1 MLLKKRL
8 AIGTA
13 ILAVFLPAP
22 AIKGQTK
29 LAYLFDLECR
39 SATPGVEQPLKHLER
54 SQSITV
60 GKNSGSEIAYL
71 YNMYVP
77 EESGDILD
85 NSEVPAEVVCI
96 LPSGFSQLNLG
107 FGLDRRSK
115 VADKEDIVLLEVYAD
130 EKLVGEKYVTQQEN
144 EQKWSVNIQNAQKL
158 TIKADC
164 IHPDWWNNCP
174 RLSFTDMSLN

>member
-1 MLLKKRL
+1 MLLKNRL

-13 ILAVFLPAP
+13 ILAWLLPAT
-22 AIKGQTK
+22 AIKGQPK
-29 LAYLFDLECR
+29 LSYLFNLECR
-39 SATPGVEQPLKHLER
+39 SATPGVEQPLKHLDR

-60 GKNSGSEIAYL
+60 GRNSGSEIAYL
-71 YNMYVP
+71 YNMYAA

-115 VADKEDIVLLEVYAD
+115 VGDKEDIVLLEVYAD
-130 EKLVGEKYVTQQEN
+130 EKLVGQKYIRRQEN
-144 EQKWSVNIQNAQKL
+144 EQKWSVNIQNAQKVTL
-158 TIKADC
+158 KADC
-164 IHPDWWNNCP
+164 IHPVWWNNCP